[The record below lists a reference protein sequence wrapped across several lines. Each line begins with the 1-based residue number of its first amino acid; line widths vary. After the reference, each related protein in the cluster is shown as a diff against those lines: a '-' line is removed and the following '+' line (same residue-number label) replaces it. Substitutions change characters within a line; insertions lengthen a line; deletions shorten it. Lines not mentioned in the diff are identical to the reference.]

1 MQPYTMHC
9 GRSTPAAAVGVNAD
23 LRQVGAR
30 RLNRISTSGIEI
42 EMATI
47 DSVLAWASDLAPGN
61 IAVREWES
69 GRNIDYRTLDGWT
82 SALADFLRSRGLQTG
97 DRVGLH
103 LPNTA
108 EFLVAQFASIRA
120 GGVAS
125 YVNFRLQP
133 DEAARQFKLAEVKA
147 VVTTA
152 ERAEMFRG
160 DRDLAG
166 ITMVVAGGGRPLG
179 HPLAEIL
186 SNAPSRRS
194 EAPPNLADADAI
206 ARFTSGS
213 TGLPKGVLVSNR
225 AWLIRAMSL
234 LAEEIKAEPGSTT
247 MVLGPLSH
255 QAGLFVLPTFMRTGS
270 LLLFERFKIDK
281 AAQALERL
289 KIETVQMVPTLLK
302 MFITEPA
309 ARDAL
314 ARSGIRRL
322 VYGGSPIEPQVIEQ
336 CLDLLPHCDVTQ
348 SYGSHEAGSI
358 SHLDGPGNRDPELRK
373 SAGRPFLAAEVRI
386 APRADSD
393 IGEIEVRAPW
403 TPRARITEKGKEPVA
418 EEWVPTG
425 DLGEIRDGYVYL
437 KDRANDVIISGGFN
451 IYPMEVEGVINTH
464 PGILTSAVVSA
475 PDPKWGERVIA
486 FVVPR
491 DPSVLEGDALR
502 AHCRSMLAGFKV
514 PKEFLAVSDVPT
526 NPNGKP
532 DRRKL
537 SAPLWSG
544 RDRRIN

>member
-1 MQPYTMHC
+1 M
-9 GRSTPAAAVGVNAD
+9 S
-23 LRQVGAR
+23 
-30 RLNRISTSGIEI
+30 
-42 EMATI
+42 TI
-47 DSVLAWASDLAPGN
+47 DSVLAWASDLAPEN
-61 IAVREWES
+61 IAVQEWES
-69 GRNIDYRTLDGWT
+69 GRTIDFRTLDNWA
-82 SALADFLRSRGLQTG
+82 SALANFFASVGLRAG

-103 LPNTA
+103 LPNKA
-108 EFLVAQFASIRA
+108 EFLVAQFGSIRA

-133 DEAARQFKLAEVKA
+133 EEAARQFKLAEVRS
-147 VVTTA
+147 VVTTS
-152 ERAEMFRG
+152 ERAAIFRE
-160 DRDLAG
+160 DRDLADM
-166 ITMVVAGGGRPLG
+166 IIVVADGGQPLG
-179 HPLAEIL
+179 HSLAEIL
-186 SNAPSRRS
+186 SAAPSRRAV
-194 EAPPNLADADAI
+194 APANLADADAI

-225 AWLIRAMSL
+225 AWLIRAVSL

-270 LLLFERFKIDK
+270 MLLFERFTVEK
-281 AAQALERL
+281 ATAALEQRR
-289 KIETVQMVPTLLK
+289 IETVQMVPTLLK
-302 MFITEPA
+302 MFMTEQKARA
-309 ARDAL
+309 AIA
-314 ARSGIRRL
+314 AAGVKRL
-322 VYGGSPIEPQVIEQ
+322 VYGGSPIEPQVIED
-336 CLDLLPHCDVTQ
+336 CLDVLSDCDVIQ

-358 SHLDGPGNRDPELRK
+358 SHLDGPGHRSPELRK
-373 SAGRPFLAAEVRI
+373 SAGRPFLAAEVRV
-386 APRADSD
+386 ARREDSD

-403 TPRARITEKGKEPVA
+403 TPRARITEKGKEPVN

-451 IYPMEVEGVINTH
+451 VYPMEIEGVLNTH

-491 DPSVLEGDALR
+491 DASVMEGDILK
-502 AHCRSMLAGFKV
+502 AHCKNRLAGFKV
-514 PKEFLAVSDVPT
+514 PKEFLAVSEVPT

-544 RDRRIN
+544 RDRRIS